1 MVLTADMVYRNSD
14 NLESNIT
21 IIEPPNLIQPNEN
34 NENNENSENIIVDIL
49 PPSEQEVKPDAVS
62 TNVSNVPYLLHYDIN
77 EHEGMM

>member
-1 MVLTADMVYRNSD
+1 MSYYILTSGINFKIHKNIFLSF
-14 NLESNIT
+14 ESS
-21 IIEPPNLIQPNEN
+21 NEN